1 MSAKIGLVLATLA
14 ISVAALAHG
23 ADDPIKARQALMR
36 SNGPGL
42 KAVFQMLHGDTPFD
56 PAVASHIEVR
66 GMPSLADDAAILP
79 TLFPPG
85 SDVGSN
91 ALPLIWTDFDQFK
104 ARYAKLQSDAQA
116 GAKAAAANN
125 IDGLRTAFA
134 GIDED
139 CGGCH
144 EKYRARR
151 Q

>member
-1 MSAKIGLVLATLA
+1 MSAKIVLVLAALA
-14 ISVAALAHG
+14 VSVAALAHG
-23 ADDPIKARQALMR
+23 ADDPIKTRKALMK

-56 PAVASHIEVR
+56 PAVAEKA
-66 GMPSLADDAAILP
+66 MQKLADDAAILP

-91 ALPLIWTDFDQFK
+91 ALPLIWTEFDQFK

-125 IDGLRTAFA
+125 IQGLRTAFA

-144 EKYRARR
+144 EKYRA
-151 Q
+151 QPQ

>member
-1 MSAKIGLVLATLA
+1 MSGKIALVLAALA
-14 ISVAALAHG
+14 VSVAALAHG

-56 PAVASHIEVR
+56 PAVAEKA
-66 GMPSLADDAAILP
+66 MQKLADDAATLP

-85 SDVGSN
+85 SDTGSN

-104 ARYAKLQSDAQA
+104 AMYAKLQSDAQA
-116 GAKAAAANN
+116 GAKAAAASN
-125 IDGLRTAFA
+125 IQGLRAAFN
-134 GIDED
+134 GINGD

-144 EKYRARR
+144 EKFRAKL

>member
-1 MSAKIGLVLATLA
+1 MSVKIALVLAALA
-14 ISVAALAHG
+14 VSVAALAHG
-23 ADDPIKARQALMR
+23 ADDPIKARQVLMR

-56 PAVASHIEVR
+56 AAVAEKA
-66 GMPSLADDAAILP
+66 MQKLADSAAVLP

-91 ALPLIWTDFDQFK
+91 ALPLIWTDFDDFK

-116 GAKAAAANN
+116 AAKAAAANN

-134 GIDED
+134 GIDGD

-144 EKYRARR
+144 EKFRARR